1 MRLLPV
7 YFPHDLSAS
16 QGRLSIPIA
25 GLWKSTGSNLRKF
38 LRRSVSLFYKPMSI
52 SAWKRNAA
60 QVYYTGYVIQ
70 VWVRIDIS
78 VDHKKTYQNWS
89 VRRNRNPA
97 RMKKMNFDR
106 RLTDEIYTS
115 DTVRL
120 GKLVRFTL
128 WRFKKQRRDIL
139 LWSTKSDT
147 VNRLIPKV

>member
-38 LRRSVSLFYKPMSI
+38 LRRSASLFYTANVWQDLKWQWGRGYNIKCCSV
-52 SAWKRNAA
+52 SCETQRKRWNGRK
-60 QVYYTGYVIQ
+60 Q
-70 VWVRIDIS
+70 
-78 VDHKKTYQNWS
+78 
-89 VRRNRNPA
+89 RNRNPT
-97 RMKKMNFDR
+97 RMKMKFDR